1 MITSLSSTTSSP
13 GSLAMGES
21 RPQNL
26 AEAASQFEAMFLRTL
41 LSQMRSANTALN
53 QDSLFNSKQQTM
65 LRELYDDQLAD
76 HLAAQGSVGISRMI
90 LAQLGGQNKS
100 AT

>member
-1 MITSLSSTTSSP
+1 MITPLTTTAGSP
-13 GSLAMGES
+13 FSPVEANA

-26 AEAASQFEAMFLRTL
+26 AEAANQFEAMFLRTL
-41 LSQMRSANTALN
+41 LSQMRSASTALN

-65 LRELYDDQLAD
+65 LRELYDDQLAN
-76 HLAAQGSVGISRMI
+76 HLAAQGSAGISRLI
-90 LAQLGGQNKS
+90 LAQLGGQNTP